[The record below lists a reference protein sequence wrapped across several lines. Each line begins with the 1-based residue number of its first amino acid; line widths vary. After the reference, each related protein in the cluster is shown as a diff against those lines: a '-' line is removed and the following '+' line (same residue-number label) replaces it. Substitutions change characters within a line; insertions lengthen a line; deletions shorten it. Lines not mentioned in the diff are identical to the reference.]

1 MSTVSLTRVT
11 KEVLQNFSTI
21 NSSIVFKK
29 GSTIKTIANAE
40 NVLAEYEGEEYWPQ
54 DFAIY
59 DLGQFLAAINSMTS
73 RDSSGQFSVPPMLEF
88 LNEDYVNIRNQDGSA
103 VIRYYYSDPEI
114 TLKVA
119 PELQVNF
126 PGSNIA
132 LTPVFWKLIEYP
144 NKKLLVMFGLSPG
157 LITSLPSI
165 VSI

>member
-59 DLGQFLAAINSMTS
+59 DLSQFLGAIQTMTLNA
-73 RDSSGQFSVPPMLEF
+73 PPTLEF
-88 LNEDYVNIRNQDGSA
+88 LNEDFVNIRNQDGSA
-103 VIRYYYSDPEI
+103 AVSYTHL
-114 TLKVA
+114 TLPTKA
-119 PELQVNF
+119 
-126 PGSNIA
+126 
-132 LTPVFWKLIEYP
+132 
-144 NKKLLVMFGLSPG
+144 
-157 LITSLPSI
+157 
-165 VSI
+165 